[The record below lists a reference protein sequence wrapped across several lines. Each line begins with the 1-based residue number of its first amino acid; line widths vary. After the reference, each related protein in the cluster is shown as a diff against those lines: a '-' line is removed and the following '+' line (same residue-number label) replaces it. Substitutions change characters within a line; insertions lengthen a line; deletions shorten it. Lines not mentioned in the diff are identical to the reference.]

1 MHVCV
6 CIYAWANIHTYKY
19 TYIHTNIHVRTHTH
33 SCTHTYTHTPTNLMY
48 TYIRRTHII
57 PAFLPCRTGSESRF
71 SGARHIPS
79 NALLGL
85 LGPNLYGAEFYIIF
99 HTTAS
104 ISLFTWV
111 LGSLPS
117 HITHTG
123 FMSHLTG
130 ISLQWG
136 SGVRPP
142 TCIIHRTSSMSR
154 YTGALGSDPL
164 HISHGTAFLFCVWL
178 GLLGLEPLPSF
189 PQNSFFVSLD

>member
-48 TYIRRTHII
+48 TYIRRTHIF

-71 SGARHIPS
+71 TGARHIPS

-111 LGSLPS
+111 LGS
-117 HITHTG
+117 
-123 FMSHLTG
+123 
-130 ISLQWG
+130 
-136 SGVRPP
+136 
-142 TCIIHRTSSMSR
+142 
-154 YTGALGSDPL
+154 DPL
-164 HISHGTAFLFCVWL
+164 HISPTQALCLTLLVSRYNGALVCDPLHVSSTEHLLCLAIL
-178 GLLGLEPLPSF
+178 GLLGLTPYTSLTEQLF
-189 PQNSFFVSLD
+189 YFVFDWDSWV